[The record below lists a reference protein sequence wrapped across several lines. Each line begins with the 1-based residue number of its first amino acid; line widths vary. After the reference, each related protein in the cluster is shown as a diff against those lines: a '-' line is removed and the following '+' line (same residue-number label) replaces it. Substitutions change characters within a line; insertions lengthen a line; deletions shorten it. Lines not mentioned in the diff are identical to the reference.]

1 MKEIIYKEGVPLG
14 RHILAGQKI
23 KTAKGWR
30 KILGVTVAGANIKDK
45 GRVNVINY
53 GDLIYGVRM

>member
-1 MKEIIYKEGVPLG
+1 MKEVIYKEGVPLG

-23 KTAKGWR
+23 KTSKGWR
-30 KILGVTVAGANIKDK
+30 KILGVTVAGANVK
-45 GRVNVINY
+45 GDVINY